1 MPALFDEFV
10 DQYQAWFQTPL
21 GRVILELERDLVL
34 DMLAPRPGERIL
46 DAGCGTGIF
55 TAAVLAAGAAVVG
68 LDLSAPM
75 LARARADLAGAA
87 FHPLR
92 GDLTRLPLAEASC
105 DKALSATA
113 LEFIADG
120 AAAMREL
127 FRVTRPGGRVV
138 VATLNRLSPW
148 AERRRQA
155 GREGHAL
162 FREVYF
168 RSPAELAALAPVP
181 GRVATAIHF
190 AKDCDPAQARAIEA
204 QGQAQGLETGAF
216 LVGRWE
222 KPA

>member
-1 MPALFDEFV
+1 MPELFDAFV

-21 GRVILELERDLVL
+21 GRVILELEQDLVQG
-34 DMLAPRPGERIL
+34 MLQPRPGERIL
-46 DAGCGTGIF
+46 DGGCGTGVF
-55 TAAVLAAGAAVVG
+55 TAALLAAGAAVVG
-68 LDLSAPM
+68 LELSAPM
-75 LARARADLAGAA
+75 LARARKDLAGQA
-87 FHPLR
+87 FAPLR
-92 GDLTRLPLAEASC
+92 GDLTRLPLAGACC
-105 DKALSATA
+105 DKALSVTA

-120 AAAMREL
+120 RAAVREL

-148 AERRRQA
+148 AQRRRQA

-168 RSPAELAALAPVP
+168 RSPAELAALAPIP

-190 AKDCDPAQARAIEA
+190 AKNCDPAQARASEGR
-204 QGQAQGLETGAF
+204 GQAQGLETGAF
-216 LVGRWE
+216 LVGCWD

>member
-1 MPALFDEFV
+1 MPGLFDDRV

-46 DAGCGTGIF
+46 DAGCGTGVF
-55 TAAVLAAGAAVVG
+55 TAALLAAGAAVVG
-68 LDLSAPM
+68 LDLSSPM

-92 GDLTRLPLAEASC
+92 GDLTRLPLADAVF
-105 DKALSATA
+105 DKVLSVTA

-138 VATLNRLSPW
+138 VATLNSLSPW
-148 AERRRQA
+148 AERRRQS
-155 GREGHAL
+155 GRAGHAL
-162 FREVYF
+162 FRDAHF
-168 RSPAELAALAPVP
+168 RSPAELAALAPLP
-181 GRVATAIHF
+181 GRLATAIHF
-190 AKDCDPAQARAIEA
+190 AKDCDPAPAMVIETQGRAR
-204 QGQAQGLETGAF
+204 GLETGAF
-216 LVGRWE
+216 LVGRWD